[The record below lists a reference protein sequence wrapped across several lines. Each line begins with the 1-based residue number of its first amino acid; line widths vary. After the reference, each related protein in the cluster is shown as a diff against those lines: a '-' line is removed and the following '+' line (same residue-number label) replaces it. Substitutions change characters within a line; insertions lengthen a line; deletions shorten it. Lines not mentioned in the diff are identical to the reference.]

1 MGFSCL
7 FSINLLYWQGKEPGV
22 LPESREA
29 GNVKSKTWL
38 ALLGAVLLVCLVLS
52 LWLLRP
58 GKAAGRARIE
68 SFGKTVKT
76 VDLRVDQEFTVTGE
90 NGGVNVVTVRDG
102 KIAVTQA
109 SCPDHYCVNRG
120 FCGGGTDIV
129 CLPNRLVVHFLQ
141 AQTVDAQAG

>member
-1 MGFSCL
+1 M
-7 FSINLLYWQGKEPGV
+7 
-22 LPESREA
+22 
-29 GNVKSKTWL
+29 KSKTWL
-38 ALLGAVLLVCLVLS
+38 AILGAALLVCLGLS

-58 GKAAGRARIE
+58 GKAAGQARIE

-90 NGGVNVVTVRDG
+90 NGGVNVVTVRNG

-109 SCPDHYCVNRG
+109 NCPDHYCEKRG
-120 FCGGGTDIV
+120 FCAGGTDIV
-129 CLPNRLVVHFLQ
+129 CLPNRLVIHFLG